1 CFLPATTGG
10 GVDRDNI
17 ERVRSATFPVARRG
31 YDKREVDRF
40 LTSLAEWL
48 ETGGAD
54 QSRNDVIRRELER
67 VGEETGR
74 ILTEAHDLEARRDEV
89 LGSLERLS
97 TELAGTATEHAQKIA
112 ERAKDTAA
120 KAREDEDGASP
131 PSDEAPEPEDEA
143 AEDEPAED
151 EQQTQTMPAAKGS

>member
-1 CFLPATTGG
+1 GGGAGAHRTRSIVAGRFAAIWAAICFLPATTGG
-10 GVDRDNI
+10 GVDRDSI

-74 ILTEAHDLEARRDEV
+74 ILTEAHDV
-89 LGSLERLS
+89 GERLRV
-97 TELAGTATEHAQKIA
+97 QA
-112 ERAKDTAA
+112 E
-120 KAREDEDGASP
+120 
-131 PSDEAPEPEDEA
+131 
-143 AEDEPAED
+143 
-151 EQQTQTMPAAKGS
+151 